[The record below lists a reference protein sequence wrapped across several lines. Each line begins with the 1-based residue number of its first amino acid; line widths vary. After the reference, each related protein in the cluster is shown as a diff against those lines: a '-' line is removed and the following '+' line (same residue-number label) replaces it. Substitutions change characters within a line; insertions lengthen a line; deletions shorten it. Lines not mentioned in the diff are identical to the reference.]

1 VCGQP
6 TLYGKPAE
14 FFWKSPDAK
23 GGYNIPMFLDCWFWC
38 GWPDDTDTPPHYD
51 GERLNGD
58 EDSMQR
64 FCINR
69 HDGFINAAFVDYTVR
84 RVGLKE
90 LFTLKW
96 SRRYNTAGPWTT
108 AGGVTPADWRNHGT
122 GWLAKF
128 KDY

>member
-1 VCGQP
+1 M
-6 TLYGKPAE
+6 
-14 FFWKSPDAK
+14 D
-23 GGYNIPMFLDCWFWC
+23 
-38 GWPDDTDTPPHYD
+38 PHYD

-58 EDSMQR
+58 DDSMQR

-69 HDGFINAAFVDYTVR
+69 HDGFINGAFVDYTVR